1 MPLQALKTRK
11 GTKAKECKWSLEDD
25 DGLQLTAD
33 SNALRAV
40 MLNEISQP
48 EKDKYHIISIICGML
63 KKKKKRVY
71 KYRDQIGDYQKL
83 EAGG

>member
-40 MLNEISQP
+40 MLNEISQL
-48 EKDKYHIISIICGML
+48 EKEKSYMTSLICG
-63 KKKKKRVY
+63 
-71 KYRDQIGDYQKL
+71 I
-83 EAGG
+83 

>member
-1 MPLQALKTRK
+1 
-11 GTKAKECKWSLEDD
+11 
-25 DGLQLTAD
+25 
-33 SNALRAV
+33 

-63 KKKKKRVY
+63 KKKKKKLVHR
-71 KYRDQIGDYQKL
+71 YRDQIGDYQKL

>member
-1 MPLQALKTRK
+1 
-11 GTKAKECKWSLEDD
+11 
-25 DGLQLTAD
+25 
-33 SNALRAV
+33 

-63 KKKKKRVY
+63 KKKKKLVHR
-71 KYRDQIGDYQKL
+71 YRDQIGDYQKL

>member
-63 KKKKKRVY
+63 KKKKGFTSTETRLVIT
-71 KYRDQIGDYQKL
+71 RS
-83 EAGG
+83 